1 MMQIE
6 GFAMKVVVQGLLPD
20 YTFSAWETGQG
31 GLSLKAGI
39 QMEWTSEIPLKQ
51 GPRPEQDRAR

>member
-39 QMEWTSEIPLKQ
+39 QME
-51 GPRPEQDRAR
+51 